1 MPRSSSGVA
10 APFCPHFHI
19 PASGR
24 SLESHVCSEPCPASG
39 KKRKALACK
48 RVALISACGTGL
60 AASGSSRAAGGGGGG
75 TRGETRWQ
83 PPSTACSK
91 GRSISLPPGQVDGV
105 KGPMQSPLL
114 FTYTHIS
121 KRTTAEERVN
131 CRRRMRFLVALGL
144 QHACSTQVTS
154 RVSP

>member
-105 KGPMQSPLL
+105 KGPMQSR
-114 FTYTHIS
+114 I
-121 KRTTAEERVN
+121 RDG
-131 CRRRMRFLVALGL
+131 LVAGGRGEWQAAL
-144 QHACSTQVTS
+144 ASS
-154 RVSP
+154 RPVLAHKSKHCNASRHSRPMQSRIWD